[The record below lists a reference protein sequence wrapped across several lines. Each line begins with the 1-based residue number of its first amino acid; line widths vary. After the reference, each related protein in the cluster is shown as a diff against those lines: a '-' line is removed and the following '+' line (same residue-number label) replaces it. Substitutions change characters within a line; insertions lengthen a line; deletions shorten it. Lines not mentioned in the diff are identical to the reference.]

1 MARRNSRK
9 NGKIWL
15 DLNQIDN
22 FAYALR
28 KNKETVTQKLR
39 EVCDRWGTMTKSDYE
54 NRISYAG
61 GFGSRGQ
68 RGKKAFYTLSH
79 RIVEQGTA
87 HEWMQVE
94 DIVSQGDNYIRY
106 ASGLQICWGIQ
117 RVGTNSAIGI
127 NYPLPF
133 VAPPAIV
140 ANVSNNG
147 SGYVRIGDASATNYQ
162 SFFLVGQGDLSAF
175 DSTAFTWQAIGRWK

>member
-28 KNKETVTQKLR
+28 KNKETVAQKLR

-68 RGKKAFYTLSH
+68 RGKRAFYS
-79 RIVEQGTA
+79 VEIARSVENGIHVSVG
-87 HEWMQVE
+87 HESFIAKFLE
-94 DIVSQGDNYIRY
+94 
-106 ASGLQICWGIQ
+106 
-117 RVGTNSAIGI
+117 VGTQPHEIIHKDRNGKNPVVATVSGIKGSKALSKAYTEKRKILSQMIESEINKLIIGG
-127 NYPLPF
+127 
-133 VAPPAIV
+133 V
-140 ANVSNNG
+140 
-147 SGYVRIGDASATNYQ
+147 
-162 SFFLVGQGDLSAF
+162 
-175 DSTAFTWQAIGRWK
+175 